1 MADRIDQELN
11 ALKAWCVHDTKEKLQ
26 SQSQHLHK
34 LAHEL
39 IEIQEGLVFE
49 NIDTN
54 HLVEIANKIKELNDL
69 IVLSSSIKDS
79 I

>member
-1 MADRIDQELN
+1 MADLVDQELKT
-11 ALKAWCVHDTKEKLQ
+11 LKAWCVLDTKEKLQ

-39 IEIQEGLVFE
+39 IEIHDSLVFE

-69 IVLSSSIKDS
+69 IVLSSIKDS
-79 I
+79 L